1 MSELLFSLLPIVCVA
16 INAISAGLA
25 KDDIKAIKYLLWAIL
40 FSLVPITDALVNGG
54 V

>member
-1 MSELLFSLLPIVCVA
+1 MIELFLLVCVS

-40 FSLVPITDALVNGG
+40 FSLIPITDVLVNGG